1 MLKRSHSSSL
11 ERMRWGDAEEWSATK
26 AREVVMLS
34 HHDSVLSSE
43 AEEVEGDGR
52 TMWEAAGRRVIRSR
66 NLRWLLTEDFWGPAI
81 DWEEESKRREE
92 EDGSSV

>member
-11 ERMRWGDAEEWSATK
+11 ERMRWGGAEEWSATK
-26 AREVVMLS
+26 ACGVVMLS

-52 TMWEAAGRRVIRSR
+52 TMWEVAGRGVIRSR
-66 NLRWLLTEDFWGPAI
+66 NLQWLLTEEFWGPVLG
-81 DWEEESKRREE
+81 WEVESKRREA
-92 EDGSSV
+92 EDGSLV